1 MWQVSLYA
9 DQSHSCT
16 LTEGSPI
23 YPHCNGPYYPCHDPY
38 GPQRFKYGIQSVKG
52 RLRSVN
58 CISLVGNIFMA
69 RVDIYGLSIRTD
81 RTDRKSDMGSVNCI
95 SLEVIHGLPIRTDRA
110 DRKSDIRSVNC
121 ISLVELRIFSWQ
133 ERSYMVCRS
142 VRTVRI
148 AKVIYGDYFKLFL
161 RRIHMMW
168 TKFLLKL
175 SRAFALF
182 TRLIWRKRSFYEL
195 SWTGQ
200 NQMLFVYVSC
210 RCDNGK
216 KTTNKEGV

>member
-16 LTEGSPI
+16 LTEVSPI

-110 DRKSDIRSVNC
+110 DRKSDIRSVKNLFTVR
-121 ISLVELRIFSWQ
+121 SELHLLVGLRIFSWQ
-133 ERSYMVCRS
+133 ERSYTVCRS
-142 VRTVRI
+142 VRIVRI
-148 AKVIYGDYFKLFL
+148 AKVIYGP
-161 RRIHMMW
+161 
-168 TKFLLKL
+168 
-175 SRAFALF
+175 
-182 TRLIWRKRSFYEL
+182 
-195 SWTGQ
+195 
-200 NQMLFVYVSC
+200 
-210 RCDNGK
+210 
-216 KTTNKEGV
+216 

>member
-1 MWQVSLYA
+1 MIKQVEASTSLVPLSTFLFKLILTFFSVKLFGFLFISSGHNRLTPPPKPHTIMWQVSLYA

-110 DRKSDIRSVNC
+110 DRKSDIRSVKNLFTVR
-121 ISLVELRIFSWQ
+121 SELHLLVGLRIFSWQ
-133 ERSYMVCRS
+133 ERSYTVCRS
-142 VRTVRI
+142 VRIVRI
-148 AKVIYGDYFKLFL
+148 AKVIYGP
-161 RRIHMMW
+161 
-168 TKFLLKL
+168 
-175 SRAFALF
+175 
-182 TRLIWRKRSFYEL
+182 
-195 SWTGQ
+195 
-200 NQMLFVYVSC
+200 
-210 RCDNGK
+210 
-216 KTTNKEGV
+216 